1 MGSLED
7 VARYFRLRFEA
18 AEERYAG
25 MKGLTCAALE
35 KVRCIER
42 ENKDLRCAGSL
53 SRLGLE
59 PLHSDALLSVFVGQ
73 VRPPDDEVKRCIGS
87 LVEEMSRVLAEN
99 VTLVKENKLLR
110 QSGASIHVCEFDKE
124 LERQYLK
131 AIDDAKRFSPE
142 IATLRAQISAM
153 EFGWTQ
159 AKNLRDELFD
169 YDSKLREHEM
179 VADAMCLRRPSSSE
193 GVKIFATSHRHM
205 IEILVEDRNRNV
217 NGYYARH
224 VPSLEKLRVV
234 KDAEILALRRRI
246 CALELVTGVTS
257 MAEIEALGG
266 AAALE
271 QASTARHTLATL
283 KEEIADVEGRLGGLK
298 RTVQSFEDHVCEWK
312 AAHDEAANVIS
323 KAECFRQEYEGMMA
337 RLREEDARILAKKK
351 ELEKPVRRAR
361 NVDDSYSRL
370 RAISDEVD
378 EAEGEIAA
386 RENAL
391 KRLRASL
398 ATKEKAL
405 NAEKKALGLLELEV
419 DRLGLQRGDLEAYL
433 ESRRGGGSKFLV
445 EDGDDEC
452 GNNKRVCV
460 EDPAD
465 NDEDV
470 LTEGFSGVCV

>member
-1 MGSLED
+1 
-7 VARYFRLRFEA
+7 
-18 AEERYAG
+18 
-25 MKGLTCAALE
+25 
-35 KVRCIER
+35 
-42 ENKDLRCAGSL
+42 
-53 SRLGLE
+53 
-59 PLHSDALLSVFVGQ
+59 
-73 VRPPDDEVKRCIGS
+73 
-87 LVEEMSRVLAEN
+87 
-99 VTLVKENKLLR
+99 
-110 QSGASIHVCEFDKE
+110 
-124 LERQYLK
+124 
-131 AIDDAKRFSPE
+131 
-142 IATLRAQISAM
+142 
-153 EFGWTQ
+153 
-159 AKNLRDELFD
+159 
-169 YDSKLREHEM
+169 
-179 VADAMCLRRPSSSE
+179 
-193 GVKIFATSHRHM
+193 
-205 IEILVEDRNRNV
+205 
-217 NGYYARH
+217 
-224 VPSLEKLRVV
+224 
-234 KDAEILALRRRI
+234 
-246 CALELVTGVTS
+246 
-257 MAEIEALGG
+257 
-266 AAALE
+266 
-271 QASTARHTLATL
+271 
-283 KEEIADVEGRLGGLK
+283 
-298 RTVQSFEDHVCEWK
+298 
-312 AAHDEAANVIS
+312 
-323 KAECFRQEYEGMMA
+323 MMA